1 MTRKSEEKKRRIL
14 DAGVALFAR
23 HGIAGTRL
31 SDIAG
36 RARLAKAT
44 LYYYF
49 PEGKETIFSK
59 AIRSVVGDVFDGL
72 RARVHAEESA
82 YDRLR
87 TYVYERVAIF
97 DRELTSRGVVPE
109 VWEELK
115 PLAQR
120 VLEPYFEQEKAMVRD
135 IIATGVADGTFRSTD
150 PEVAAGMLTAT
161 LRGITADGP
170 IDITPAQRQ
179 RQLDTIFGLFTNGLV
194 PPAA

>member
-1 MTRKSEEKKRRIL
+1 MTLKSEEKKRRII

-31 SDIAG
+31 ADIAS

-49 PEGKETIFSK
+49 PDGKETIFSR
-59 AIRSVVGDVFDGL
+59 AVRSVVSEIFDGL
-72 RARVHAEESA
+72 RAEVMQHDSSSE
-82 YDRLR
+82 RLR
-87 TYVYERVAIF
+87 VYVYERVAIF

-109 VWEELK
+109 VWDELK

-120 VLEPYFEQEKAMVRD
+120 VLEPYFAEEKAMVRD
-135 IIATGVADGTFRSTD
+135 IIAAGVADGSFRTVE
-150 PEVAAGMLTAT
+150 PEVAAHMLTAT

-170 IDITPAQRQ
+170 IDITPAQRK
-179 RQLDTIFGLFTNGLV
+179 RQLDTIFGLFTSGLV
-194 PPAA
+194 AADA